1 MEFSAEL
8 FFFLDLLAFLAA
20 IFMHLVKKN
29 ANLIRLYV
37 AQSLAV
43 SVLLLV
49 IGLSEGEQSLI
60 WIAVL
65 TFAIKSVAAPAFF
78 FRLMRRFG
86 SQFTAS
92 NYLNTPLTLLVLA
105 ALIILAYS
113 RVFLP
118 LGTLVPQAVG
128 YLSLTLSIVFVSIF
142 LMINRRGAFAQMVG
156 ILSLENGIVLL
167 AALIGIQQPLA
178 LEIGIIFDIVIWMVI
193 ANVFIAM
200 IYRQFGSLNITEL
213 KRLTED

>member
-1 MEFSAEL
+1 MESSAEL
-8 FFFLDLLAFLAA
+8 FFFLDLVAFLAA

-29 ANLIRLYV
+29 TNLIRLY
-37 AQSLAV
+37 AMQSLAV
-43 SVLLLV
+43 SVLLLSV
-49 IGLSEGEQSLI
+49 GLGENEQSLV
-60 WIAVL
+60 WVALL
-65 TFAIKSVAAPAFF
+65 TFAIKVVAAPAFF

-92 NYLNTPLTLLVLA
+92 NYLNTPLTLLTLSG
-105 ALIILAYS
+105 LIILAYS
-113 RVFLP
+113 RIFLP
-118 LGTLVPQAVG
+118 LGILVPQAVG
-128 YLSLTLSIVFVSIF
+128 YLSLALSIVFVSIF

-156 ILSLENGIVLL
+156 ILSLENGIVVL
-167 AALIGIQQPLA
+167 AALIGIKQPIA

-200 IYRQFGSLNITEL
+200 IYRQFGSLTVTDL